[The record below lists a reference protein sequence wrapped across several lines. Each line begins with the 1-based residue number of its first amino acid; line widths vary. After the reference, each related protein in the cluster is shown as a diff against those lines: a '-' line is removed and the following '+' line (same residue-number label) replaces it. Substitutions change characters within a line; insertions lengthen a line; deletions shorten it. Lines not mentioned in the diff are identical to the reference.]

1 MLPPLVRYR
10 GCAIV
15 LRMSW
20 PSAAEQIRIAYNNL
34 LPPFTELRVGS
45 AAGLVIDIVRAAAE
59 YAGYEVEFVPI
70 ALDQMEAALSDGR
83 AAAVIPLAAS
93 TERRDRLD
101 FSQTVLTTGGALFV
115 RQPEQTPASL
125 QALAGRT
132 VVTPRSGPLAA
143 YIQKI
148 APDVKLIRTM
158 SYQASL
164 ARLVDGEA
172 DAAALNYQAG
182 ASIAGQLYPGRLTIP
197 RSTFLELPLAAA
209 VLKGQ
214 NAEFLAR
221 LNAGLA
227 AVRVDGTWDRINESW
242 MPR

>member
-1 MLPPLVRYR
+1 L
-10 GCAIV
+10 
-15 LRMSW
+15 
-20 PSAAEQIRIAYNNL
+20 
-34 LPPFTELRVGS
+34 
-45 AAGLVIDIVRAAAE
+45 
-59 YAGYEVEFVPI
+59 
-70 ALDQMEAALSDGR
+70 
-83 AAAVIPLAAS
+83 
-93 TERRDRLD
+93 
-101 FSQTVLTTGGALFV
+101 
-115 RQPEQTPASL
+115 
-125 QALAGRT
+125 
-132 VVTPRSGPLAA
+132 TPRSGPLAA

-182 ASIAGQLYPGRLTIP
+182 TSIAGQLYPGRLTIP

-227 AVRVDGTWDRINESW
+227 AVRVDGTWDRIT
-242 MPR
+242 RAGYRDR